1 MVGSVTQVSLPPK
14 GGTDDIQGALLT
26 LRRTTGLPVTFG
38 GLVPAGQPLRLT
50 ELIGT
55 RTGALR
61 GLAVR
66 TGNGVGGKS
75 IVLARPVTVT
85 DYAAARTIS
94 HQYDAAVTAEGL
106 RAVLA
111 VPVVVRHVVRAVLY
125 GAVRQAVPLGDRI
138 VTAAVEVARELE
150 QDLAVRDAAWDE
162 ARRLLT
168 SLDRPADRPTGGRW
182 EEVRQAYAEL
192 RALAQHA
199 GDATLRTRLHDIAGR
214 LAAASLP
221 PEGPAR
227 PPLSPRELDVLACV
241 AVGCTNAT
249 AADQLGLRPET
260 VKSYLRSAMRKVGAH
275 SRLEAVVAARR
286 AGILP

>member
-55 RTGALR
+55 RTAALR

-125 GAVRQAVPLGDRI
+125 GAVRQPVPLGDRI

-168 SLDRPADRPTGGRW
+168 SLDRPPGGRW

-192 RALAQHA
+192 RAL
-199 GDATLRTRLHDIAGR
+199 
-214 LAAASLP
+214 
-221 PEGPAR
+221 
-227 PPLSPRELDVLACV
+227 
-241 AVGCTNAT
+241 
-249 AADQLGLRPET
+249 
-260 VKSYLRSAMRKVGAH
+260 
-275 SRLEAVVAARR
+275 
-286 AGILP
+286 

>member
-14 GGTDDIQGALLT
+14 GGVDDIQGALLT

-55 RTGALR
+55 RTPALR

-168 SLDRPADRPTGGRW
+168 SLDRPPGGRW

-192 RALAQHA
+192 RALAQHT

-221 PEGPAR
+221 PDGQPGPVLA
-227 PPLSPRELDVLACV
+227 PREVDVLACV
-241 AVGCTNAT
+241 AVGCTNVT

-260 VKSYLRSAMRKVGAH
+260 VKSYLRSAMRKLGAH

-286 AGILP
+286 AGVLP

>member
-55 RTGALR
+55 RTPALR

-168 SLDRPADRPTGGRW
+168 SLDRPSDRPPGGRW

-192 RALAQHA
+192 RALAQHT

-221 PEGPAR
+221 PDGPPGPVLA
-227 PPLSPRELDVLACV
+227 PREVDVLACV
-241 AVGCTNAT
+241 AVGCTNIT

-260 VKSYLRSAMRKVGAH
+260 VKSYLRSAMRKLGAH
-275 SRLEAVVAARR
+275 SRLEAVVIARR
-286 AGILP
+286 TGILP